1 MTTVVAVPTTLNRRL
16 LAAGA
21 GCWIVASLGFVVL
34 ELLTALAVPGYSYT
48 EHYISTLGVPAW
60 SPRAYLLNGALYLQG
75 ALFVVGAVLVA
86 RAVRARWSGAVFVV
100 LAVVAGAGD
109 FLVAFVYGGSPLWND
124 GHQSLHAL
132 GAILAIFGGNLAVI
146 AGTTV
151 AGRAVGSW
159 AYRVV
164 GLLIAA
170 AGLVIFALLQNYDH
184 WAVRYASI
192 GTVERGCVYT
202 VMLWQ
207 LITGVA
213 LLVRTR
219 SALRSVG

>member
-1 MTTVVAVPTTLNRRL
+1 MTTTVHRRAL
-16 LAAGA
+16 VAGA

-34 ELLTALAVPGYSYT
+34 ELLTAVAVPGYSYT
-48 EHYISTLGVPAW
+48 AHYISTLGVPAW
-60 SPRAYLLNGALYLQG
+60 SPRSYLLNGALYVQG

-86 RAVRARWSGAVFVV
+86 RAVRARWSGVLFVV
-100 LAVVAGAGD
+100 LALIAAAGD

-124 GHQSLHAL
+124 GHESLHAL
-132 GAILAIFGGNLAVI
+132 GAILAIFGGNLAII
-146 AGTTV
+146 AGTVV
-151 AGRAVGSW
+151 AGRAIGGR

-170 AGLVIFALLQNYDH
+170 AGLVIFALLQNYDY
-184 WAVRYASI
+184 WTVRYAPI

-207 LITGVA
+207 LLTGIC
-213 LLVRTR
+213 LLTRRVR
-219 SALRSVG
+219 SAG

>member
-1 MTTVVAVPTTLNRRL
+1 MSTPVHRRVL
-16 LAAGA
+16 VAGA

-34 ELLTALAVPGYSYT
+34 ELLAAVAVPGYSYT

-75 ALFVVGAVLVA
+75 VLFVAGAVLVS

-100 LAVVAGAGD
+100 LAVVAAAGD

-132 GAILAIFGGNLAVI
+132 GAVLAIFGGNLAII
-146 AGTTV
+146 AGTAV
-151 AGRAVGSW
+151 AGRAVGGRT
-159 AYRVV
+159 YRVA

-170 AGLVIFALLQNYDH
+170 AGLVIFALLQNYDY
-184 WAVRYASI
+184 WAVRYAPI
-192 GTVERGCVYT
+192 GAVERGCVYT

-207 LITGVA
+207 LLTGVV
-213 LLVRTR
+213 LLVRGR
-219 SALRSVG
+219 ALRSAG